1 MKTGRGDAAWEKS
14 PCVVTRGSRRRG
26 DSSSQVP
33 TSIGTIRSLNEL
45 NLWQRIGDE
54 RSPATWASVRLRG
67 WRGDE
72 AIAHPLHRS
81 NCARKGHAASWASNW
96 GLASRREAAI
106 RRSGLSGQGK
116 SEENAE
122 FRNKK
127 KRDARGA
134 RRTGFLL
141 ARSGDVRFTGCSGRT
156 AKFRK
161 KKSNLAPRTV
171 RTSLPP
177 CWTCNQNAHRPSA
190 PSSVR
195 LTPSHLM
202 RLCTSNRPPHDCQRG
217 STIPVHFASR
227 LAH

>member
-161 KKSNLAPRTV
+161 KKIQFGAANGSNQ
-171 RTSLPP
+171 S
-177 CWTCNQNAHRPSA
+177 SA
-190 PSSVR
+190 MLDVQSK
-195 LTPSHLM
+195 
-202 RLCTSNRPPHDCQRG
+202 RPPAKRAKQR
-217 STIPVHFASR
+217 SPHPQPPHAP
-227 LAH
+227 LHLQ